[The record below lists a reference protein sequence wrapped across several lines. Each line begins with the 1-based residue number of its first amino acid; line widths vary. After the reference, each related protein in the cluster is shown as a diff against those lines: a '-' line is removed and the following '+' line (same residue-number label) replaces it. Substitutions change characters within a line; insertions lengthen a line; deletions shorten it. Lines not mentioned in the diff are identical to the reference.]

1 MVSRSST
8 VSFGKDAYSK
18 ALVAHMQKAINPQ
31 EVPPKPKHV
40 RAIILGT
47 HQHRTSNFLYSATCE
62 LQVLTIQVACWKYL
76 IVVHKVLRNG
86 YREAIR
92 YAPRKIATFEE
103 IKRTWTAFPGQYSTM
118 IGQLCCVIIKKF
130 GFHRTYPNIPGD
142 FEISQQAIMSSIGRS
157 PDNLISFAL
166 AVMDYLEVILNFQ
179 AVVFTEVESSPS
191 TTSISSNC
199 RLAALTQCVR
209 DSAALYDMALKA
221 IIKLHSLMPAESLEL
236 LRTRFS
242 RLYHMLERFFARA
255 NSYAYIRDFLKI
267 PLLPSSPPDF
277 LDSVSRVQSI
287 EVVEKLDEEGTGQ
300 LVDLS
305 ASESLADANEGWRT
319 GDNDAIVGGSVQS
332 RSSSSVTSPQ
342 REHMLEIEFL
352 RSEIQ
357 RMEIE
362 KASTQEQLL
371 DRIRLLEDEIKA
383 LVQVKARQDEQLT
396 MLVDQVKNQMAA
408 AAASE
413 EKFMKISGAYGKLR
427 AEHVSTLK
435 EVEASCQ
442 NGVDAKQRLAALELE
457 RVSWEEKLR
466 ALEGQL
472 AESRLTLQIAENR
485 KPDFSSQLKS
495 ACQVAEQEM
504 RDLLLKT
511 ACLKAKQDASAIE
524 SLMEG
529 PEFVQCRS
537 CADVV
542 NTFANSA
549 TSKVIHLKGII
560 SDTDV
565 KNSTTLPL
573 DVAHLSSYLNA
584 TLLHAKSIA
593 NSAADIVRSD
603 ELLALCKRCH
613 NDSLD
618 IYSHLASTDFEA
630 WRNLVVLG
638 HVESLLTALAR
649 IQVLTEEMRPHI
661 KDVNEEDVASVL
673 EQEMQRTTE
682 LIARAEARFKE
693 LLEQSKTSMTG
704 IQLEVNSKIL
714 DSCTKLMSA
723 ISILVARA
731 CDLQIEIVNEGRGT
745 ATVKEFYK
753 RHNRWTEGLFSAA
766 KSVGAGANL
775 LVETADAIVT
785 NKGGKLER
793 LIVAALEISGST
805 TQLVVASRVKASN
818 GSRCLSSLESAAKAV
833 SSITGEVVAGVQ
845 NASVIK
851 EQTQNMDFAKLSY
864 TQAHKIEVDR
874 QVRILELE
882 AQLAAGRQRL
892 AEIRR
897 FNYSNAAEFE
907 QKS

>member
-1 MVSRSST
+1 MISRSST
-8 VSFGKDAYSK
+8 VSLGKDAYSK

-47 HQHRTSNFLYSATCE
+47 HQHRTSDFLYSATCE

-103 IKRTWTAFPGQYSTM
+103 IKRTWTAFPGQYSTI

-130 GFHRTYPNIPGD
+130 GFHRTYSNIPGD

-157 PDNLISFAL
+157 PDNLMSFAL
-166 AVMDYLEVILNFQ
+166 ALMDYLEVILNFQ

-209 DSAALYDMALKA
+209 DSASLYDMALKA
-221 IIKLHSLMPAESLEL
+221 IIKLHSLKPAETLEL

-255 NSYAYIRDFLKI
+255 NSYAYIRDFLRI

-277 LDSVSRVQSI
+277 LDSVSGVQSI
-287 EVVEKLDEEGTGQ
+287 EVVEKLDEEGIGQ

-305 ASESLADANEGWRT
+305 ASESLAYANEGCRT
-319 GDNDAIVGGSVQS
+319 GDIDAIVGGPVQS

-472 AESRLTLQIAENR
+472 AESRLTLQIAETR

-524 SLMEG
+524 SLMED

-542 NTFANSA
+542 NTFAKSA
-549 TSKVIHLKGII
+549 TSKVIHLKGIV
-560 SDTDV
+560 SDADV

-613 NDSLD
+613 NDSFD
-618 IYSHLASTDFEA
+618 IYSHLASTNFEA

-649 IQVLTEEMRPHI
+649 IQVLAEEMRPNI
-661 KDVNEEDVASVL
+661 KDVNEEDLSLVL
-673 EQEMQRTTE
+673 EQEMQSTTE

-704 IQLEVNSKIL
+704 IQLEVNNKIL
-714 DSCTKLMSA
+714 DSCTRLMSA

-785 NKGGKLER
+785 NKGGQLER

-805 TQLVVASRVKASN
+805 TQLVVASRVKASK

-833 SSITGEVVAGVQ
+833 SSVTGEVVAGVQ

-897 FNYSNAAEFE
+897 FNYSNASEFE